1 VSPEEVV
8 GVVFGVDPALV
19 DDSACGTTVEGWDSV
34 GHVTLVL
41 ELESVYGITL
51 SAEDAAEMTDVGAI
65 KRVLERRGASW

>member
-1 VSPEEVV
+1 
-8 GVVFGVDPALV
+8 
-19 DDSACGTTVEGWDSV
+19 V